1 MEPYR
6 RLLLGSSKPE
16 DSVLVP
22 VWMSPLS
29 AILPSLRRRHFLVT
43 LICFI
48 SVLSEFLPI
57 TLANIAYTPAMTKR
71 AYEICNAMSMGIL
84 GLMLLSILVLIFR
97 PRRHVRLLPRAPTT
111 VASLGVYV
119 ASVGDI
125 GERTF
130 LDGMVGLAEATR
142 RERDGVVKGWGPLYS
157 LGLVDGNELRID
169 DDRRVRRLWS
179 D

>member
-1 MEPYR
+1 M
-6 RLLLGSSKPE
+6 
-16 DSVLVP
+16 
-22 VWMSPLS
+22 
-29 AILPSLRRRHFLVT
+29 
-43 LICFI
+43 
-48 SVLSEFLPI
+48 
-57 TLANIAYTPAMTKR
+57 
-71 AYEICNAMSMGIL
+71 
-84 GLMLLSILVLIFR
+84 
-97 PRRHVRLLPRAPTT
+97 RLLPRAPTT